1 MERNQM
7 FTDIVSRLRRN
18 AQDLPDKEALIY
30 VRDQGRE
37 QTSTGLTYA
46 ELDREVRT
54 LAVWLL
60 ERCAPGDRVLLRYP
74 SGVDFAVAILACFY
88 AGLAAVP
95 APAPVNQRQDG
106 RSLGIAHDAGVV
118 LALTDARHLDAVRA
132 ELAESGLAELP
143 AAATD
148 ELEPRDDVDWTPA
161 RPSDDAVAFLQYT
174 SGSTSEPKG
183 VIVTHGA
190 LAHNL
195 HLIQRAFGLVISDR
209 MCSWLPVH
217 HDMGLIGMLLLPLHL
232 GATTVLLSPTDF
244 LRRPHRWLELMTEH
258 RVTGTS
264 APNFAYDLCTR
275 NVTDEQLAR
284 LDLSSWRCALN
295 GSEPVH
301 AATLTRFAERF
312 APAGFRAEAFKPCYG
327 MAEATLMVTAA
338 PPGTSYVERPVDA
351 AALEQKV
358 FTPAEEGP
366 VLVSSG
372 RPLELDVLVVDP
384 DTSEVLPEGRIGE
397 IWVRG
402 ASVAAGYWGN
412 DEATAHSFRGTT
424 TDGRGGF
431 LRTGDL
437 GVLFDGELFVT
448 GRIKD
453 VLIIRGRNLYP
464 HDIERS
470 VAGLHDGFRGL
481 HGSVCT
487 VPAPQETIVVMHE
500 LRGRGLDLPELAGRI
515 RGELSTDLG
524 LRVANV
530 VFLRPGQVRRTTSGK
545 VRRALMRELFLKDE
559 LTPLYEELDP
569 ELIRRY
575 RAGATV

>member
-1 MERNQM
+1 M
-7 FTDIVSRLRRN
+7 FTDIVSRLWRN
-18 AQDLPDKEALIY
+18 AQDLPDKEALVF

-37 QTSTGLTYA
+37 QVATTLTYA
-46 ELDREVRT
+46 ELDRDVRA

-60 ERCAPGDRVLLRYP
+60 ERCGPGDRVLLRYP
-74 SGVDFAVAILACFY
+74 SGLDFAVAVLACFY
-88 AGLAAVP
+88 AGVTAVP
-95 APAPVNQRQDG
+95 APAPTNQRQDG

-118 LALTDARHLDAVRA
+118 LALTDARHLDAVHA

-143 AAATD
+143 ATATD
-148 ELEPRDDVDWTPA
+148 ELELGDVDWTPS

-195 HLIQRAFGLVISDR
+195 HLIQRSFGLVISDR
-209 MCSWLPVH
+209 MCSWLPMH
-217 HDMGLIGMLLLPLHL
+217 HDMGLIGVLLLPLHL
-232 GATTVLLSPTDF
+232 GCTTVLLSPTDF
-244 LRRPHRWLELMTEH
+244 LRRPHRWLELMTEYQ
-258 RVTGTS
+258 VTGTS

-275 NVTDEQLAR
+275 NVTAEQLAR
-284 LDLSSWRCALN
+284 LDLSRWRHALN
-295 GSEPVH
+295 GSEPVN
-301 AATLTRFAERF
+301 AATLSRFAERF

-327 MAEATLMVTAA
+327 MAEATLLVTA
-338 PPGTSYVERPVDA
+338 TLTQSYVEHHVDA
-351 AALEQKV
+351 AALEQKI
-358 FTPAEEGP
+358 FTPAAEGP

-384 DTSEVLPEGRIGE
+384 DTREVLPDGRIGE

-412 DEATAHSFRGTT
+412 DEATEHAFRGTT
-424 TDGRGGF
+424 ADGRDGF

-437 GVLFDGELFVT
+437 GVLHGGELFVT

-470 VAGLHDGFRGL
+470 VARLHEGFRGL
-481 HGSVCT
+481 QGSVCS

-500 LRGRGLDLPELAGRI
+500 LRGRDLDLPELAGRI

-524 LRVANV
+524 LRVANI

-545 VRRALMRELFLKDE
+545 VRRGLMRELFVKGD

-569 ELIRRY
+569 ELVRRY
-575 RAGATV
+575 RTGATV